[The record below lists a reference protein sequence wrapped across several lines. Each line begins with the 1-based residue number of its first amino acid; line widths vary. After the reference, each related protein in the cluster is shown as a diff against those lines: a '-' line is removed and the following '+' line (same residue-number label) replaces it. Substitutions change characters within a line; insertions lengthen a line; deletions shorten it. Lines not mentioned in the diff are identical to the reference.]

1 MIVRRRPK
9 ALELLLL
16 MKGSTIPKIAPQLG
30 VVFGFAVAVMLIEHH
45 FMGAFR
51 SFAPA
56 PFTLMGIA
64 LSVFLG
70 FRNNA
75 CYDRWWE
82 ARRHWGHLILET
94 RSFARLVT
102 TVLPKDER
110 REQLLHEAIA
120 FAYAAGAY
128 LRGVE
133 IPAQVGQYCS
143 AETMREVVG
152 CRNAPDAILRCM
164 GEKLAAAL
172 KEGVTTDIVFTSFN
186 ELLNEMSAVQVACER
201 IATTPTPFTY
211 SLLLHRTAYLFCFL
225 LPFSLVTTL
234 GYATPLFCVVVAYT
248 FFGLDALGDELEE
261 PFGENLNALPL
272 SALARTVEINVLEAM
287 GERNLP
293 PALLPVEYVLR

>member
-1 MIVRRRPK
+1 MIVRRRPR

-30 VVFGFAVAVMLIEHH
+30 VVFSFAVVVMLIERRYP
-45 FMGAFR
+45 GAFR

-82 ARRHWGHLILET
+82 ARRHWGHLILEM
-94 RSFARLVT
+94 RAFARLVVT
-102 TVLPKDER
+102 LLPKDER
-110 REQLLHEAIA
+110 STRLLREAIA
-120 FAYAAGAY
+120 FAFATGAF
-128 LRGVE
+128 LRGVPMPE
-133 IPAQVGQYCS
+133 AVAQYCS
-143 AETMREVVG
+143 PEMMRRIAGLSNV
-152 CRNAPDAILRCM
+152 PDAILRCM
-164 GEKLAAAL
+164 GEDLAMLL
-172 KEGVTTDIVFTSFN
+172 KEGVITDIVFTAFN
-186 ELLNEMSAVQVACER
+186 ERLDEMSVVQVACER
-201 IATTPTPFTY
+201 IASTPTPFTY

-225 LPFSLVTTL
+225 LPFSLVSTL
-234 GYATPLFCVVVAYT
+234 GYATPLFCMVVAYT

-272 SALARTVEINVLEAM
+272 SALARTMEINVLEAM
-287 GERNLP
+287 GARELP
-293 PALLPVEYVLR
+293 PPLLPVDSILR

>member
-1 MIVRRRPK
+1 MIVRPRPK

-30 VVFGFAVAVMLIEHH
+30 VVFSFAVVVMLTERHYA
-45 FMGAFR
+45 GAFR

-82 ARRHWGHLILET
+82 ARRQWGHLILEM

-110 REQLLHEAIA
+110 STRLLREAIA

-133 IPAQVGQYCS
+133 MPVEVAQYCS
-143 AETMREVVG
+143 AETMQKAAQ
-152 CRNAPDAILRCM
+152 CRNVPDAILRCM
-164 GEKLAAAL
+164 EEDIVASL
-172 KEGVTTDIVFTSFN
+172 KESVITDIVFTSFN
-186 ELLNEMSAVQVACER
+186 ELLNEMSGVQVSCER
-201 IATTPTPFTY
+201 IASTPTPFTY

-234 GYATPLFCVVVAYT
+234 GYATPLFCIVVAYT

-272 SALARTVEINVLEAM
+272 TALARTIEINVLEAM
-287 GERNLP
+287 GTKELP
-293 PALLPVEYVLR
+293 PALLPIESVLL